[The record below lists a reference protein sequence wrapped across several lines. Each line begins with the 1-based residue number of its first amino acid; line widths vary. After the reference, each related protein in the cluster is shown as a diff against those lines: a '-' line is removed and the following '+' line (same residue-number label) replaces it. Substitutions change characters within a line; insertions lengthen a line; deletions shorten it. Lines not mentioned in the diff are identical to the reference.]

1 MSKLDNKIEKASR
14 LITESKKVVVMTGAG
29 ISVDSGVP
37 TFQGTE
43 GLWAR
48 FGKPKMNAYSDFLK
62 NPEEWWD
69 REINHQRSPYVL
81 ELRSA
86 IENSKPN
93 EGHRILQK
101 LEDKKLIN
109 SIITQNIDGLHI
121 DAGNKLVCEIHGN
134 RNFLRCVSCHNKFV
148 FDAPIT
154 KKPPNCN
161 LCDGIIKYD
170 SVMFGEPIPKK
181 ILDNARNIISGA
193 DLIIAVGTSSSVR
206 PAAGLS
212 WIAKAEGSKIIEIN
226 TNQTKLTSECDVVI
240 KGSATDILRKIYDGI
255 IHTFVRFPLSRSR
268 INRKN
273 IVDSRCIR
281 LRNDNRRLRT
291 GRIPK
296 QSCSVG

>member
-154 KKPPNCN
+154 KKPSNCN

-226 TNQTKLTSECDVVI
+226 TNETKLTSECDVVI

-255 IHTFVRFPLSRSR
+255 INF
-268 INRKN
+268 I
-273 IVDSRCIR
+273 
-281 LRNDNRRLRT
+281 
-291 GRIPK
+291 
-296 QSCSVG
+296 Q